1 MPSNRQQSRS
11 QSNRAAFCGLMVAL
25 SVALMIMGGVV
36 PVATYAVPMFSAV
49 LLLPV
54 LIEYGW
60 KSAVLAYVA
69 VSLISLMLGFDKEAA
84 FFYLFLGYYPILKF
98 RLDRIHSRLLRIFL
112 KAAIFNGAFILM
124 YLFLGFVLHMDAV
137 LAEFGEMGRLMLIG
151 FAVMLNI
158 CLFLYDRLLWPVILI
173 YVNRLRPQLRLPPLE
188 G

>member
-1 MPSNRQQSRS
+1 
-11 QSNRAAFCGLMVAL
+11 
-25 SVALMIMGGVV
+25 
-36 PVATYAVPMFSAV
+36 
-49 LLLPV
+49 
-54 LIEYGW
+54 
-60 KSAVLAYVA
+60 
-69 VSLISLMLGFDKEAA
+69 MLGFDKEAA